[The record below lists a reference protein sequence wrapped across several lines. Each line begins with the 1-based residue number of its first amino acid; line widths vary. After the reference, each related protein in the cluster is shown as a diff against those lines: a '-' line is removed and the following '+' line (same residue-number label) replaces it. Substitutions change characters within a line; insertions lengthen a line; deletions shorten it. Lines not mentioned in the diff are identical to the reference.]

1 LLVHLVT
8 SYTDELYT
16 MLSLLYL
23 IIMPFVRKYKNMN
36 TNLEALYKDVKK
48 ELQGEKEL
56 NIGNELKGDIND
68 VPFMSITAHRVTLPK
83 LVTGTLREVTVTITG
98 NKNDYLIE
106 MHTGAWFSNLAM
118 PYLGATILVG
128 PLAGLAA
135 AGATGL
141 YAGQYG
147 RKLKGKIKDL
157 VKKHSKSE
165 GEIETFWG

>member
-1 LLVHLVT
+1 
-8 SYTDELYT
+8 
-16 MLSLLYL
+16 
-23 IIMPFVRKYKNMN
+23 MN
-36 TNLEALYKDVKK
+36 TDLDALYKDIVK
-48 ELQGEKEL
+48 ELQNEKEL
-56 NIGNELKGDIND
+56 NIGKELKGDVNK
-68 VPFMSITAHRVTLPK
+68 VPFMSVTAQRASIPK

-98 NKNDYLIE
+98 VSNDYLIE

-147 RKLKGKIKDL
+147 RKLKVEIKKF
-157 VKKHSKSE
+157 VKKNSKGTYSDE
-165 GEIETFWG
+165 KVETFTE